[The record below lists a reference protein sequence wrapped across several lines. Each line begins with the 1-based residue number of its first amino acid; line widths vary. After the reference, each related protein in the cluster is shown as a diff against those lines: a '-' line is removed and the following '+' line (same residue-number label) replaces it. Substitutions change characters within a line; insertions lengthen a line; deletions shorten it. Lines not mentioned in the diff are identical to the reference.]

1 MCAIYEHMA
10 AHLMANDQ
18 SKNDADHIPPVSQTE
33 DLKEQIKQEIK
44 QELRDELASA
54 PKPHPVDADVAKKK
68 EPSWLS
74 KLLEPKHDFYAL
86 LREQSQ
92 TTLSG
97 MLALQSYLTTG
108 SLENKQKVRDFE
120 SAADEQKLS
129 LEKKLNDSFVTPFD
143 REDIYDIAVFLDE
156 IINAAKNT
164 VREMDAMQVHPSD
177 PAFIEMAEILVE
189 GTRCINSSFHQL
201 NRNHKEAYEFARLA
215 RKSENRL
222 SKTYRMAMSE
232 LFAQEDVKLIFKTT
246 EIYRSLLNAAV
257 SINVLGEK
265 LLHVIVK
272 MS

>member
-1 MCAIYEHMA
+1 
-10 AHLMANDQ
+10 MANDQ
-18 SKNDADHIPPVSQTE
+18 SKRESEQNSQISPTKN
-33 DLKEQIKQEIK
+33 LKEQIKQEIK
-44 QELRDELASA
+44 QELRDELEST
-54 PKPHPVDADVAKKK
+54 PKPHPTDVDVDVVKKK
-68 EPSWLS
+68 ESGWLS
-74 KLLEPKHDFYAL
+74 KLFEPKHDFYAL

-108 SLENKQKVRDFE
+108 SLENKQKVRDLE

-156 IINAAKNT
+156 IINAAKAT
-164 VREMDAMQVHPSD
+164 VREMDAMQMHPSD

-201 NRNHKEAYEFARLA
+201 NRNHKEAYEFAQLA

-222 SKTYRMAMSE
+222 GKTYRVAMSE
-232 LFAQEDVKLIFKTT
+232 LFAQDDIKLIFKTT
-246 EIYRSLLNAAV
+246 EIYRSLLYA
-257 SINVLGEK
+257 SERINLLGEK

>member
-1 MCAIYEHMA
+1 MCSTYEHMA
-10 AHLMANDQ
+10 AYPMANDEPTNELELHN
-18 SKNDADHIPPVSQTE
+18 SKTE
-33 DLKEQIKQEIK
+33 VLKEQIKQEVK
-44 QELRDELASA
+44 QELRDELGSA
-54 PKPHPVDADVAKKK
+54 PKAHPVDAEVVALKK
-68 EPSWLS
+68 ESSWLS
-74 KLLEPKHDFYAL
+74 KLFEPKHDFYEL

-97 MLALQSYLTTG
+97 MLALQAYLTTG
-108 SLENKQKVRDFE
+108 SLENKQKVRDLE

-129 LEKKLNDSFVTPFD
+129 LEKKLADSFVTPFD
-143 REDIYDIAVFLDE
+143 REDIYDIAVFLDD

-164 VREMDAMQVHPSD
+164 VREMDAMQMHPSD

-201 NRNHKEAYEFARLA
+201 NRNHNEAYEFARLA

-232 LFAQEDVKLIFKTT
+232 LFVQEDVKLIFKTT
-246 EIYRSLLNAAV
+246 EVYRALLNAAV
-257 SINVLGEK
+257 RINVLGEK

>member
-10 AHLMANDQ
+10 AHHMANNQ
-18 SKNDADHIPPVSQTE
+18 SNSEPEQNPQVSQTK

-44 QELRDELASA
+44 QELRDELVPA
-54 PKPHPVDADVAKKK
+54 PKPHPLDADIVQKK
-68 EPSWLS
+68 EPNWLS
-74 KLLEPKHDFYAL
+74 KLIEPKHDFYAL

-92 TTLSG
+92 ITLAG
-97 MLALQSYLTTG
+97 MLALQSYLSTG
-108 SLENKQKVRDFE
+108 SLENKQKVRDLE
-120 SAADEQKLS
+120 SAADERKLS

-164 VREMDAMQVHPSD
+164 VREMDAMQMHPSN

-201 NRNHKEAYEFARLA
+201 NRDHKEAYEFARLA
-215 RKSENRL
+215 RKSENHL
-222 SKTYRMAMSE
+222 SKTYRVAMSE
-232 LFAQEDVKLIFKTT
+232 LFAQEDVKLILKTT
-246 EIYRSLLNAAV
+246 EIYRSLLNAAEK
-257 SINVLGEK
+257 INVLGEK